1 MSAALHEDDFA
12 ARAAALEERAAAPHP
27 TSWQPKNPEHPQL
40 IVGVMES
47 REPGPDFGYG
57 PHDVVVLCTPAG
69 ERWGVFLMHT
79 VLRDEFD
86 RLQPRPGDLIA
97 VRYEGH
103 VAGGQGANG
112 YEKFRL
118 VVDRDV
124 RAGGPAATAAP
135 GRDDDDSIPF

>member
-1 MSAALHEDDFA
+1 VSAALHEDDFA
-12 ARAAALEERAAAPHP
+12 RRAAALEERVSAPHP

-57 PHDVVVLCTPAG
+57 PHDVVVLCTPTG

-86 RLQPRPGDLIA
+86 RLQPQPGDLIA
-97 VRYEGH
+97 VRYEGR

-118 VVDRDV
+118 VVDR
-124 RAGGPAATAAP
+124 AAATSTPLVEAP
-135 GRDDDDSIPF
+135 GDDSIPF